1 MLRVHCTVEDLVRI
15 TVAPRPEP
23 LLELSA
29 AFAMLQRRD
38 DGAFAGWRQ
47 RLAHRLPRQARLLAQ
62 LVSPRGAGPRFLD
75 PPAADID
82 EGLDRIR
89 SAPAA
94 TVRAEL
100 RRMSAIDRPIT
111 PWLRL
116 LSDMDREAWRA
127 LEAAVRVGHD
137 EIIGQDWPGIR
148 RGFEAET
155 AWRARVLAEQG
166 VSAALAT
173 TCAPVWLRGT
183 TLEAATPNDVEITLD
198 GQGIV
203 LQPTLFWTGHV
214 MATRHHP
221 DGPLLLIYPALTP
234 FPLRDGPSGGDPLA
248 AVMGGTR
255 ASALRALVHQR
266 TTTDL
271 ARELQLS
278 PAAASVQAKAMREA
292 GLIVSQRD
300 GKAIWHW
307 CTPLGLSLLAST
319 TEPAH

>member
-15 TVAPRPEP
+15 TVAPHPEP

-29 AFAMLQRRD
+29 AVAMLQRRD
-38 DGAFAGWRQ
+38 DAFAGWRQ
-47 RLAHRLPRQARLLAQ
+47 RLVRRLPRPARLLAQ

-75 PPAADID
+75 PPAADLD

-89 SAPAA
+89 STPAA
-94 TVRAEL
+94 AVRAEL
-100 RRMSAIDRPIT
+100 HRMCALDRPLT
-111 PWLRL
+111 PWLRQ
-116 LSDMDREAWRA
+116 LSDMDREAWRV
-127 LEAAVRVGHD
+127 LERAIRTGHD
-137 EIIGQDWPGIR
+137 EIIRQDWPGIR
-148 RGFEAET
+148 RGFAAET

-166 VSAALAT
+166 VSAALA
-173 TCAPVWLRGT
+173 PVWLRGT
-183 TLEAATPNDVEITLD
+183 TLELATPSDIEVTLD

-203 LQPTLFWTGHV
+203 LQPSLFWTGRV
-214 MATRHHP
+214 MATRQP
-221 DGPLLLIYPALTP
+221 DGPLVLIYPALTP
-234 FPLRDGPSGGDPLA
+234 LPLRDGPPSGDPLA
-248 AVMGGTR
+248 AVLGGTR
-255 ASALRALVHQR
+255 ASALRALVRQR

-278 PAAASVQAKAMREA
+278 PAATSVQAKAMREA

-307 CTPLGLSLLAST
+307 CTPLGLSLLANT